1 MDAIQRAP
9 EEKIT
14 YEKCFWLFFIGSFL
28 GVLIEGVFCL
38 IAKGRWETHVVTM
51 WGHFN
56 ILYGAGAVLFY
67 VFATI
72 LKSKSIWFRSFC
84 IMCIATVLELL
95 CGLYLRNIL
104 GMKAWDYSTCFLNY
118 KGIICPTFALGWGVA
133 AFAFCCVVH
142 SIDRVLCRC
151 RGKGW
156 RIACFCLSLF
166 MAVNLALTAVS
177 IHRWSDRYYGF
188 TAVNSIETFI
198 DKNASDLWM
207 QHRFIE
213 WSFLE
218 KAGTNNG

>member
-67 VFATI
+67 ICAIRLKNRTI
-72 LKSKSIWFRSFC
+72 WLRSFC

-95 CGLYLRNIL
+95 CGLYLHNIL

-118 KGIICPTFALGWGVA
+118 KGIICPTFAFGWGVA